1 MRKNL
6 MFNLFKKNGQP
17 NIKKKSS
24 PLEELIRNGMNASG
38 TSKKAT
44 PVSDNYE
51 SYAKNA
57 YLNTATVYF
66 CISLIAQKATTIPLK
81 LYAKEDD
88 NQDRTEVKNHPIL
101 KLLEKPSA
109 NVDYYEWLERIVTFY
124 LLGGNAIQEP
134 NILDGVVKELNVYNP
149 KNVDYNVT
157 GNDKLLSYTIK
168 DENGNDKVYK
178 VNQVTKS
185 SDLLHW
191 KNIDPLVEYKG
202 SSSLSSARTSIDI
215 QNTGDSHNYNTLK
228 NQARP
233 SGALS
238 YKPGDGQPLALED
251 EAFDRLKQEI
261 ETQFSGEA
269 NAGRPLL
276 LEGGL
281 EWVQMSLNA
290 KDLDYV
296 NSRHTTMK
304 DICRAMKVPSS
315 LLGIEGDTAYNNM
328 RESKELLWENAIIPM
343 MRRFISHLNTELLP
357 LFDNSQGLELGM
369 DLSLIPDLSIKQ
381 ERIWDRIRKADH
393 LTIDEKRK
401 MTGFA
406 PLPDGTGDTILISS
420 GDMPYDLLRAGYT
433 AGDLNELASEGATSG
448 EGIPSEEKAA
458 KSLKKKYLARGIAN
472 TKAKSTTNEDYLEKL
487 DEMARGYDEE
497 LKEELQKVFA
507 DFGQELEDGFM
518 RGEEIAVAISLLILQ
533 DRLSSAYKPIL
544 KNVVD
549 DFARFA
555 LNDMDDFIV
564 EEGDY
569 NRRVE
574 TFLEQELYNRAEY
587 VAKTTQKIV
596 EDKIN
601 KGREENLDNE
611 EIATSLKEEMDDEA
625 RMLMIAETEV
635 GVAIGFA
642 LNEVANRASKHYH
655 KEWVSM
661 TDEKTREDHK
671 QANGQIV
678 PAEASFDVGG
688 EAMDHPR
695 SSTGSARNVINCRC
709 SMRMIPSSEVNI

>member
-1 MRKNL
+1 
-6 MFNLFKKNGQP
+6 MFNIFKKNAQS
-17 NIKKKSS
+17 NVSKKSS
-24 PLEELIRNGMNASG
+24 PLEELIRNGMNTGNS
-38 TSKKAT
+38 SKRAI

-81 LYAKEDD
+81 LYTKEDD
-88 NQDRTEVKNHPIL
+88 SQDRTEVKNHPIL

-124 LLGGNAIQEP
+124 LLGGNAVQEP
-134 NILDGVVKELNVYNP
+134 NILDGVVRELNVYNP

-157 GNDKLLSYTIK
+157 ANDKLLSYTIK
-168 DENGNDKVYK
+168 DEDGNDRVYK
-178 VNQVTKS
+178 VSPVTKD

-202 SSSLSSARTSIDI
+202 SSALSSARTSIDI
-215 QNTGDSHNYNTLK
+215 QNTGDSHNFNTLK

-261 ETQFSGEA
+261 ETQFSGDA

-304 DICRAMKVPSS
+304 DICRALKVPSS

-328 RESKELLWENAIIPM
+328 RESKELLWENAILPM

-357 LFDNSQGLELGM
+357 LFDKSEGLELGM

-381 ERIWDRIRKADH
+381 ERIWDRIRNANH

-401 MTGFA
+401 MTGFT
-406 PLPDGTGDTILISS
+406 PLPDGTGETILISS

-448 EGIPSEEKAA
+448 DGTPSEENVA
-458 KSLKKKYLARGIAN
+458 KSLKKKYLAKGILA
-472 TKAKSTTNEDYLEKL
+472 TKAESLSNEDYLAKL

-497 LKEELQKVFA
+497 LKEELEKVFA
-507 DFGQELEDGFM
+507 DFGQELEDGFK
-518 RGEEIAVAISLLILQ
+518 RGEEVAIAISLLILQ
-533 DRLSSAYKPIL
+533 DRLANAYKPTL
-544 KNVVD
+544 KKVVD
-549 DFARFA
+549 DFSRFA

-564 EEGDY
+564 DEGSF
-569 NRRVE
+569 NRRVD
-574 TFLEQELYNRAEY
+574 TFIEQELYNRAEY
-587 VAKTTQKIV
+587 VTKTTQKIV
-596 EDKIN
+596 EDKVS
-601 KGREENLDNE
+601 KGREEELNNE
-611 EIATSLKEEMDDEA
+611 EIASSLKEEMDDPA
-625 RMLMIAETEV
+625 RLLMIAETEV
-635 GVAIGFA
+635 QGAIGFA
-642 LNEVANRASKHYH
+642 MYEVANRASKHYH
-655 KEWVSM
+655 KEWITM
-661 TDEKTREDHK
+661 GDEKVRSSHAS
-671 QANGQIV
+671 ANGQTV
-678 PAEASFDVGG
+678 PSEESFDVGG
-688 EAMDHPR
+688 EGLDHPGD
-695 SSTGSARNVINCRC
+695 SSGSAGNVINCRC
-709 SMRMIPSSEVNI
+709 KMRMIPTSEVNI

>member
-1 MRKNL
+1 MINIFGRKNKQEL
-6 MFNLFKKNGQP
+6 S
-17 NIKKKSS
+17 KKSS
-24 PLEELIRNGMNASG
+24 SLEALIRESYNSVSAAKSA
-38 TSKKAT
+38 K
-44 PVSDNYE
+44 PVLDDYE

-66 CISLIAQKATTIPLK
+66 CISLIAQKATTIPIK
-81 LYAKEDD
+81 LYTKEDD
-88 NQDRTEVKNHPIL
+88 LKDRTEVKNHPIL
-101 KLLEKPSA
+101 NLLEKPSA
-109 NVDYYEWLERIVTFY
+109 NVDYFEWLERIVTFY

-134 NILDGVVKELNVYNP
+134 NILDGVVRELNLYNP

-168 DENGNDKVYK
+168 DEDGKDKVYK

-238 YKPGDGQPLALED
+238 YRPGDGQPLSLDD
-251 EAFDRLKQEI
+251 EAFERLKEEI
-261 ETQFSGEA
+261 NTQFSGDG
-269 NAGRPLL
+269 NSGKPLL

-343 MRRFISHLNTELLP
+343 MRRFLSHLNTELLP
-357 LFDNSQGLELGM
+357 LFDKSEGLELGM

-381 ERIWDRIRKADH
+381 ERIWDRIRQADH

-401 MTGFA
+401 MTGFE
-406 PLPDGTGDTILISS
+406 PLPDGSGNTILVSS

-448 EGIPSEEKAA
+448 DTTAPKVENEAE
-458 KSLKKKYLARGIAN
+458 KSLKKKTLK
-472 TKAKSTTNEDYLEKL
+472 KAKSTTNEDYLAKL
-487 DEMARGYDEE
+487 DEMTRGYDEE
-497 LKEELQKVFA
+497 LKEELEKVFD
-507 DFGQELEDGFM
+507 DFGTELEEGFK
-518 RGEEIAVAISLLILQ
+518 RGEEVAVAISILILQ
-533 DRLSSAYKPIL
+533 DRLANTYKPIL
-544 KNVVD
+544 KTVVD

-564 EEGDY
+564 DEGGF
-569 NRRVE
+569 NRRVN
-574 TFLEQELYNRAEY
+574 TFLEQELNNRAEY
-587 VAKTTQKIV
+587 VARTTQKIV
-596 EDKIN
+596 EKKIED
-601 KGREENLDNE
+601 GREDGLGKE
-611 EIATSLKEEMDDEA
+611 EIALSLNEELRDNPERA
-625 RMLMIAETEV
+625 LMIAETEV
-635 GVAIGFA
+635 HGAREFA
-642 LNEVANRASKHYH
+642 MYEVANRVSEHYH
-655 KEWVSM
+655 KEWLTVG
-661 TDEKTREDHK
+661 DEKVRGDHAS
-671 QANGQIV
+671 ANGQLV
-678 PAEASFDVGG
+678 PAEASFIVGG
-688 EAMDHPR
+688 ESMDHPGDP
-695 SSTGSARNVINCRC
+695 SGSAKQVINCRC
-709 SMRMIPSSEVNI
+709 SMRMIKSSEVNK

>member
-1 MRKNL
+1 MRKKL
-6 MFNLFKKNGQP
+6 MFNPFRGKAQP
-17 NIKKKSS
+17 KIDKKSS
-24 PLEELIRNGMNASG
+24 SLEALIREGMSG
-38 TSKKAT
+38 VSSAKSAK
-44 PVSDNYE
+44 PVADTYE

-57 YLNTATVYF
+57 YKNTATVYF
-66 CISLIAQKATTIPLK
+66 CISLIAQKATTIPIK
-81 LYAKEDD
+81 LYTKEEEKA
-88 NQDRTEVKNHPIL
+88 DRKEVKNHPIL

-134 NILDGVVKELNVYNP
+134 NIVDGVVRELNVYNP
-149 KNVDYNVT
+149 KNVEYNVT

-168 DENGNDKVYK
+168 DEDGNDNIYN
-178 VNQVTKS
+178 VNQVNKS

-238 YKPGDGQPLALED
+238 YRPGDGQPLSLDD
-251 EAFDRLKQEI
+251 EAFERLKQEI
-261 ETQFSGEA
+261 NTQFSGDA
-269 NAGRPLL
+269 NAGKPLL

-343 MRRFISHLNTELLP
+343 MRRYISHLNTELLP
-357 LFDNSQGLELGM
+357 LFDKSEGLELGM

-381 ERIWDRIRKADH
+381 ERIWDRIKSASH

-401 MTGFA
+401 MTGFE
-406 PLPDGTGDTILISS
+406 PLPDGSGTTILVSS
-420 GDMPYDLLRAGYT
+420 GDMPYDLMRAGFT
-433 AGDLNELASEGATSG
+433 AGDLNELTSAGATSDSAPTDDN
-448 EGIPSEEKAA
+448 IA
-458 KSLKKKYLARGIAN
+458 KSLKKKYLAKGILA
-472 TKAKSTTNEDYLEKL
+472 TKAKSTTNEDYLALL
-487 DEMARGYDEE
+487 DEMTRGYDEE
-497 LKEELQKVFA
+497 LKEELEKVFD
-507 DFGQELEDGFM
+507 DFGNELEEGFK
-518 RGEEIAVAISLLILQ
+518 RGEEVAVAISLLILQ
-533 DRLSSAYKPIL
+533 DRLANVYKPVL
-544 KNVVD
+544 KNVID

-555 LNDMDDFIV
+555 LADMDDFIV
-564 EEGDY
+564 DEGNY
-569 NRRVE
+569 SRRVE

-587 VAKTTQKIV
+587 VTKTTQKIV
-596 EDKIN
+596 EDKIE
-601 KGREENLDNE
+601 KGREEELDRE
-611 EIATSLKEEMDDEA
+611 EIALSLNEEMNNPA
-625 RMLMIAETEV
+625 RALMIAETEV
-635 GVAIGFA
+635 HGAREFAIY
-642 LNEVANRASKHYH
+642 EVANRASEHYH
-655 KEWVSM
+655 KIWM
-661 TDEKTREDHK
+661 TVGDEKVRSDHSS
-671 QANGQIV
+671 ASGQTV

-688 EAMDHPR
+688 ESLDHPGD
-695 SSTGSARNVINCRC
+695 STGSAKNVINCRC
-709 SMRMIPSSEVNI
+709 SMRMVKSSEVNI